1 MSRRKYNFS
10 TNKPVEDTKTNA
22 EKYDEVLNSLSSI
35 QSKRKKESL
44 STPSSINPSTI
55 VMGTV
60 LVVII
65 GMVLLSFGNLSPTTT
80 TGPIETDT
88 KLSEGLDFKIQL
100 LDGSEV
106 MLSDYAGEP
115 IILDLFATWC
125 GPCITQI
132 SHLKTVRSQYPNV
145 NILSISVDLTD
156 SIAML
161 NTFKS
166 DNGMNWVVG
175 RDITQQGSSIYQATS
190 IPTMAFFDSS
200 GALKHWEQGVTDSTT
215 LINWIK
221 GG

>member
-1 MSRRKYNFS
+1 MSRRKYNFT

-44 STPSSINPSTI
+44 STPSSINPTTI

-60 LVVII
+60 LVVIV
-65 GMVLLSFGNLSPTTT
+65 GMVLLSFGNIPTASN
-80 TGPIETDT
+80 TGPIEEDT
-88 KLSEGLDFKIQL
+88 KLSEGLDFTIQL
-100 LDGSEV
+100 LDRSEV
-106 MLSDYAGEP
+106 MLSDYVGQP

-125 GPCITQI
+125 GPCLTQI
-132 SHLKTVRSQYPNV
+132 GHLKTVRSQYPNV
-145 NILSISVDLTD
+145 HILSISVDLTD

-161 NTFKS
+161 NTYKNN
-166 DNGMNWVVG
+166 NGMNWVVG
-175 RDITQQGSSIYQATS
+175 RDITQQGASIYRATA

-200 GALKHWEQGVTDSTT
+200 GTLKHWEQQITDSET